1 VSVAAPHTSFSVIAV
16 CAIALWFFGSAP
28 GPSAQE
34 KEVPEGHA
42 SGHAGA
48 VGIQMRNV
56 NFRLTDGIVLELWL
70 SLAKKRLVVRRSL
83 LTGQP
88 LSRELARTPSISTLE
103 VQLHPQLNNTRRA
116 SRRDGP
122 EGAVRVQAIGAWRE
136 AENFRIQKEKLPR
149 RWPALCRIG
158 KTFSPDS
165 RF

>member
-1 VSVAAPHTSFSVIAV
+1 LERSIRYFLLDNEINRSQRKFRCQTFQLLLRLIRKSLHWRLKHSF
-16 CAIALWFFGSAP
+16 FEFP
-28 GPSAQE
+28 
-34 KEVPEGHA
+34 
-42 SGHAGA
+42 
-48 VGIQMRNV
+48 
-56 NFRLTDGIVLELWL
+56 LELWL

-122 EGAVRVQAIGAWRE
+122 EGAVRVQAIGWRE